1 MTQKWE
7 YKIVVRARGVNR
19 TGDYEVDAWK
29 YWDDGTPL
37 RSDTDLA
44 GLLAW
49 LGGEGWELVSVMP
62 RSSFATRQAPA
73 AGLTTE
79 EVFYFK
85 RPR

>member
-7 YKIVVRARGVNR
+7 YKIVLRTRSVTA
-19 TGDYEVDAWK
+19 TGDYEVNAWK
-29 YWDDGTPL
+29 YWDDETPL

-62 RSSFATRQAPA
+62 RSSFATRLAST

-79 EVFYFK
+79 EVYYFK